1 LNVSDKIQIRST
13 PGCGKTTLARH
24 LQAYIQQQEPNE
36 EMLNKGWKQW
46 LKLKFE
52 SGTVLIVDEAQPS
65 YWTSHS
71 GSNYKISTQILHAAP
86 SLLPSYEG
94 AGHNIYDPM
103 TPFHISP
110 QQNIGLVP
118 VDHGD
123 QIAVFF
129 SRKPSLMKL
138 YQSFFK
144 TIGSTSG

>member
-1 LNVSDKIQIRST
+1 
-13 PGCGKTTLARH
+13 
-24 LQAYIQQQEPNE
+24 
-36 EMLNKGWKQW
+36 MLNKGWKQW
-46 LKLKFE
+46 LNLKFE

-71 GSNYKISTQILHAAP
+71 GSNYKISTQTPHAAP
-86 SLLPSYEG
+86 SFLSSYEG

-123 QIAVFF
+123 QIAVGLFLTKAEF
-129 SRKPSLMKL
+129 DEVVPKLFQNHQFDVRILVYLALLVVMLALVKIFCQCAWFVLM
-138 YQSFFK
+138 Q
-144 TIGSTSG
+144 